1 MPEGH
6 TIHRLANDLA
16 HDLRGRPVVASSPQG
31 RFVASAERIHG
42 AALVRAEAFGKQL
55 FLDWATGDVLSVH
68 LGLIG
73 KFRRTPAERA
83 PSAQARLRLV
93 PEGGAVA
100 WDLTGPMACEL
111 VDPATRRRI
120 AATIGPDPLRR
131 NGSVDEFVRRS
142 STKRAPIGAVLLD
155 QQVIAGIGNVYRA
168 EVCFLCG
175 IDPRRSAATL
185 TDNQL
190 RALWRES
197 GTQLRNGVRLNR
209 IVTRAP
215 AELGRSQLARVPAG
229 ERLYAYKRGGDPCHR
244 CGEHIQ
250 SVEIGGRSTWF
261 CPSCQS

>member
-6 TIHRLANDLA
+6 TIHRLANDLRR
-16 HDLRGRPVVASSPQG
+16 DLRGRPVVASSPQG
-31 RFVASAERIHG
+31 RFADSAEQLHG
-42 AALVRAEAFGKQL
+42 TTLLRAEAYGKQL
-55 FLDWATGDVLSVH
+55 FLDWSSGEVLSIH

-73 KFRRTPAERA
+73 KFRRTQPDRP
-83 PSAQARLRLV
+83 PSPQARLRLV
-93 PEGGAVA
+93 PDGGDVA
-100 WDLTGPMACEL
+100 WDLTGPMVCEL
-111 VDPATRRRI
+111 VDPAARTRTAR
-120 AATIGPDPLRR
+120 AIGPDPLRR

-142 STKRAPIGAVLLD
+142 RAKRAPIGAVLLD

-185 TDNQL
+185 TDDEL
-190 RALWRES
+190 RALWHES
-197 GTQLRNGVRLNR
+197 VAQLRNGVRLNR

-215 AELGRSQLARVPAG
+215 AELGRSLLARVPIG

-244 CGEHIQ
+244 CGDFIQ

>member
-6 TIHRLANDLA
+6 TIHRLASDLGR
-16 HDLRGRPVVASSPQG
+16 DLRGRPVAASSPQG
-31 RFVASAERIHG
+31 RFAASAERLDG
-42 AALVRAEAFGKQL
+42 ATLVRAEAYGKQL
-55 FLDWATGDVLSVH
+55 FLDWDNGDVLSVH

-73 KFRRTPAERA
+73 KFRRAPFERA
-83 PSAQARLRLV
+83 PSAQARLRLSPV
-93 PEGGAVA
+93 DGAVA
-100 WDLTGPMACEL
+100 WDLTGPMVCEL

-120 AATIGPDPLRR
+120 AGTIGPDPLRR

-142 STKRAPIGAVLLD
+142 GAKRAPIGAVLLD

-175 IDPRRSAATL
+175 IDPRRPAAGL
-185 TDNQL
+185 TEDEL
-190 RALWRES
+190 RALWYES
-197 GTQLRNGVRLNR
+197 AAQLRNGVRLNR

-215 AELGRSQLARVPAG
+215 AELGRTQLSRVPAG

-244 CGEHIQ
+244 CGDHIQ
-250 SVEIGGRSTWF
+250 TAEVGGRSTWF